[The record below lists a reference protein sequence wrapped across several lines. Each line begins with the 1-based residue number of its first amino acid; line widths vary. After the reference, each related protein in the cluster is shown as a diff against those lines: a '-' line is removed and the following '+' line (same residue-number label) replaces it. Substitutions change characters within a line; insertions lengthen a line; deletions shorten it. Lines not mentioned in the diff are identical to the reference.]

1 MSKTFFNLIQ
11 DVQKA
16 GRCHHCGGCVTF
28 CSSINLGALEMDGSG
43 KPRFREIENC
53 LDCGLCYTICP
64 ETQEL
69 DQAIKEKAGWTA
81 PFGRQIGLSISRARD
96 GNIRANGTDG
106 GVVTAILLHL
116 FDTGR
121 INGAIVSKA
130 TEAGRVP
137 FLATTRQALV
147 DSAGSCFHTSRGLA
161 KLAETYSTYSPSLE
175 LLPKKGRGVPERL
188 AFVGPPCQVNTLR
201 KMQAME
207 IVPSDA
213 VDYVFGLFC
222 SGNFSFDAEA
232 FKSVEDHY
240 RFRYADVEK
249 INIKEE
255 FLFTLAS
262 GRTIALG
269 LDELEHVKRE
279 ACRYCTDFSA
289 EYADISFGG
298 LGAEQGWTT
307 AVTRTSLGKEVLAPA
322 MDTVLTRWTY
332 DLGPNAIIG
341 AEKKL
346 EAACLLK
353 QQKACAY
360 VSRQSKED
368 LRIVC

>member
-1 MSKTFFNLIQ
+1 MNKTFFNLIQ
-11 DVQKA
+11 DVQKP

-28 CSSINLGALEMDGSG
+28 CSSINLGALEMDETG
-43 KPRFREIENC
+43 KPRFRKIENC
-53 LDCGLCYTICP
+53 LDCGLCYMICP

-69 DQAIKEKAGWTA
+69 DQAIKEKTDWKA
-81 PFGRQIGLSISRARD
+81 PFGRQIGLSISRAMD
-96 GNIRANGTDG
+96 EKIRNNGTDG
-106 GVVTAILLHL
+106 GVITAILLHL

-137 FLATTRQALV
+137 FLATTRQELL
-147 DSAGSCFHTSRGLA
+147 DSAGSCFHTSHGLA
-161 KLAETYSTYSPSLE
+161 QLADTYSTYSPSLE
-175 LLPKKGRGVPERL
+175 LLSQKGRGIPERL
-188 AFVGPPCQVNTLR
+188 AFVGTPCQVNTLR
-201 KMQAME
+201 KMQALE

-222 SGNFSFDAEA
+222 SGNFSFDAGA
-232 FKSVEDHY
+232 FASVESHY

-262 GRTIALG
+262 GRTVSVG
-269 LDELEHVKRE
+269 LDELDHVKRD
-279 ACRYCTDFSA
+279 ACHFCNDFCA

-298 LGAEQGWTT
+298 LGASQGWTT
-307 AVTRTSLGKEVLAPA
+307 AVTRSAIGKEILASA

-332 DLGPNAIIG
+332 DRGPNAVTG

-346 EAACLLK
+346 ESACIQK
-353 QQKACAY
+353 QQRASAY
-360 VSRQSKED
+360 AAQQTKND
-368 LRIVC
+368 LRIVY